1 MTRPEMKMEYVSY
14 DRAKGREH
22 MEEKNVMISITGL
35 QKVDGVEQEPVELI
49 TPGVLS
55 QVGGGYHLTY
65 RETALT
71 GLEGTFTS
79 FQVYPDQVSMV
90 RMGTVCLQMVFEKG
104 RRHLSVY
111 ETPYGNMSV
120 GVRTEQL
127 TSTLGES
134 GGVIDTGTPWRS
146 TTPLPAAMNSTSRFR
161 RCPAALPWAVWPNRL
176 RHRCSEARDGAQGR

>member
-71 GLEGTFTS
+71 GLEGTITS

-134 GGVIDTGTPWRS
+134 GGVIDIKYALEIDHAFTGRNEFHIEVQEMSSSVTLGGVAKQTPA
-146 TTPLPAAMNSTSRFR
+146 P
-161 RCPAALPWAVWPNRL
+161 V
-176 RHRCSEARDGAQGR
+176 Q

>member
-1 MTRPEMKMEYVSY
+1 M
-14 DRAKGREH
+14 
-22 MEEKNVMISITGL
+22 
-35 QKVDGVEQEPVELI
+35 
-49 TPGVLS
+49 
-55 QVGGGYHLTY
+55 
-65 RETALT
+65 T
-71 GLEGTFTS
+71 GLEGTITS

-134 GGVIDTGTPWRS
+134 GGVIDIKYALEIDHAFTGRNEFHIEVQEMSSSVTLGGVAKQTPA
-146 TTPLPAAMNSTSRFR
+146 P
-161 RCPAALPWAVWPNRL
+161 V
-176 RHRCSEARDGAQGR
+176 Q